1 MKDFKKLRMKVFN
14 KKNAARGKNEIKYKN
29 LYKEYRK

>member
-1 MKDFKKLRMKVFN
+1 MKDVKNLRMKVFN
-14 KKNAARGKNEIKYKN
+14 KKIAARGKNKIKYKN